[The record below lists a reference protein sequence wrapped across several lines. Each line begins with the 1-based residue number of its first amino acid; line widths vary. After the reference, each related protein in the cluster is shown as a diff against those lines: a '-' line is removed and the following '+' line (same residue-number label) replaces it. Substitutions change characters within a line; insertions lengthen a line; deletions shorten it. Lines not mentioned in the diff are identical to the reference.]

1 MCTINELTQKREN
14 LLIQI
19 GSVTYDLREYT
30 KYPCETIDLDNIKNQ
45 YSFILR
51 EIKQIDEKIKF
62 ILRSQFLT
70 LETDLI
76 IMEKEIITCEK
87 VNIFASSQ
95 KTAFSLFDEPFV

>member
-1 MCTINELTQKREN
+1 MATINELQLKREN

-30 KYPCETIDLDNIKNQ
+30 KYPCETVDLENIKNQ

-62 ILRSQFLT
+62 LFNCQLLT
-70 LETDLI
+70 LETDLK

>member
-1 MCTINELTQKREN
+1 MATINELQLKREN

-30 KYPCETIDLDNIKNQ
+30 KYPCETVDLENIKNQ

-62 ILRSQFLT
+62 LFNCQLLI
-70 LETDLI
+70 LETDLK
-76 IMEKEIITCEK
+76 IMEKEIITSEK

-95 KTAFSLFDEPFV
+95 KTAFSLFDEPFI